1 MKKRVLGFM
10 KEIDLER
17 LIARLAV
24 YGITAVCLTALIL
37 LFFYDAAE
45 RALVTESE
53 MKRMVVYV
61 FVAMCVL
68 GMLRNLFRACYT
80 RNQLKKMHGET
91 FLEDKERYCFSDV
104 ADKEIRAIHMA
115 GCAVMAYVVHAKV
128 IEIDWEKSEVLVM
141 GNDCDSAKTEIMLR
155 HAGEGA
161 EQLVCGSGQ
170 MEHMEK
176 EFDSAAA
183 LFKKMS
189 SINRTMH
196 YTEKFPTEEEIDR
209 CVTAEKKYI
218 QQEVTGALKAYKGA
232 ISYLASV
239 LLKEKVLKTEE
250 IRERIEAYVAG
261 EAYDG

>member
-1 MKKRVLGFM
+1 MSVAEKIKALFQ
-10 KEIDLER
+10 KEQIEKEKQESVSVPAGQTL
-17 LIARLAV
+17 
-24 YGITAVCLTALIL
+24 YY
-37 LFFYDAAE
+37 FFNVSD
-45 RALVTESE
+45 
-53 MKRMVVYV
+53 
-61 FVAMCVL
+61 
-68 GMLRNLFRACYT
+68 
-80 RNQLKKMHGET
+80 KKM
-91 FLEDKERYCFSDV
+91 
-104 ADKEIRAIHMA
+104 RAIHMA
-115 GCAVMAYVVHAKV
+115 GCAVMAYVVRAKV
-128 IEIDWEKSEVLVM
+128 IELDWEKSEVLVM

-189 SINRTMH
+189 SINRSM
-196 YTEKFPTEEEIDR
+196 YCPEKFPTEEEIDR

-239 LLKEKVLKTEE
+239 LIKEKMLKTEE